1 MSRSIQVFVDMA
13 VDPAKEQEM
22 LRYFETAFRPAAK
35 KFQGYLDVNLLKLR
49 SVLVGSVP
57 AGLNYRFE
65 LSYEN
70 EELRQKWLASDIH
83 AQVWGAME
91 KMLSSP
97 DYIVLLFDVVT

>member
-22 LRYFETAFRPAAK
+22 LHHFETVFRPAAK

-49 SVLVGSVP
+49 SVIVGSVP
-57 AGLNYRFE
+57 PGVNYRFE

-70 EELRQKWLASDIH
+70 EELRQKWVTSDIH
-83 AQVWGAME
+83 TQVWGAME

-97 DYIVLLFDVVT
+97 NYIVLLFDVVT

>member
-1 MSRSIQVFVDMA
+1 
-13 VDPAKEQEM
+13 M
-22 LRYFETAFRPAAK
+22 LRYFETTFRPAAK

-49 SVLVGSVP
+49 SVLVGSAP
-57 AGLNYRFE
+57 AGVNYRFE

-70 EELRQKWLASDIH
+70 EELRQKWLTSDIH

-97 DYIVLLFDVVT
+97 NYIVLLFDVVT